1 MVNGL
6 YTASRG
12 MMNILAKQDM
22 TANNL
27 ANANTTGFKL
37 GALATRSTVSI
48 QRNDELKLFQSEKQV
63 LNEGYTQFSQG
74 SMVQTDH
81 PLDIAISGDGFLNVK
96 TPDGVAYTRN
106 GGLTLNSDKQLV
118 TLNGR
123 AILDDNQEPISLDG
137 NSIAIQSDGT
147 IFVDGQQVCKLG
159 ISEFDNKSGL
169 VSRGDGLFTNTK
181 AAENPAHAPRQ
192 TELRQG
198 FLEASNVDTVS
209 AMVAMIAYT
218 RNFEADQKVMQS
230 IDQTLNHAV
239 NEVGKVS

>member
-12 MMNILAKQDM
+12 MMNILAKQDVM
-22 TANNL
+22 ANNL
-27 ANANTTGFKL
+27 ANASTTGFKL
-37 GALATRSTVSI
+37 GALATRSSVSI
-48 QRNDELKLFQSEKQV
+48 QRNDEWKLHQNEKQE

-74 SMVQTDH
+74 SLVQTDH
-81 PLDIAISGDGFLNVK
+81 PLDIAIAGEGFLNVK
-96 TPDGVAYTRN
+96 TPEGVGYTRN

-123 AILDDNQEPISLDG
+123 AVLDDNQEPITLDG
-137 NSIAIQSDGT
+137 KSIAIQSDGT

-159 ISEFDNKSGL
+159 LSEFGDKSAL
-169 VSRGDGLFTNTK
+169 VARGDGLYANTK
-181 AAENPAHAPRQ
+181 ADQNPPQAPHQ
-192 TELRQG
+192 SELRQG

-209 AMVAMIAYT
+209 AMVSMIAYT
-218 RNFEADQKVMQS
+218 RNYEADQKAMQS

-239 NEVGKVS
+239 NEVGRVG